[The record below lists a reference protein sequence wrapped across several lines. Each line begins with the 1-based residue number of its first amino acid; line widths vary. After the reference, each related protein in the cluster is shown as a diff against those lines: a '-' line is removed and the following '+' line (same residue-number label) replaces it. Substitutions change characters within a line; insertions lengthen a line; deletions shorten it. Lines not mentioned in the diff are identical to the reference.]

1 MKKFILLLIILSFY
15 TSCHSKND
23 YLSTEDKTEIQQKDS
38 LKEVNIDYNIA
49 LDFANNYVDYVLDT
63 LEKVSEENYI
73 KQNEL
78 LTDNFKNR
86 YQSIIDSANR
96 VEPEIGLDFD
106 PIINGQDFPDK
117 GFKIKSIDKSSGFV
131 TLQGIDW
138 EDFEMVLK
146 VVTDKNKS
154 LVDGAGIINIAT
166 NKQEK

>member
-1 MKKFILLLIILSFY
+1 MKKFILLLLILSFY

-23 YLSTEDKTEIQQKDS
+23 YISTEDKTEIQQKDS
-38 LKEVNIDYNIA
+38 LKEENIDYNIA
-49 LDFANNYVDYVLDT
+49 LDFANKYVDYINDT
-63 LEKVSEENYI
+63 IGKISVDEYV
-73 KQNEL
+73 KQDEL

-146 VVTDKNKS
+146 VVIDKNKS
-154 LVDGAGIINIAT
+154 LVDGAGIINVPT
-166 NKQEK
+166 NK